1 MIPAVAAAP
10 EQGRGRQL
18 GHEVVRG
25 VHGLEVLAQ
34 EVGLGVVV
42 LMLLLLDNVPLGVG
56 DGGLSKAAEDGVR
69 GPHQDQGDRG
79 LCWPGHTGCR
89 CWGGAGLGLLHRSG
103 WCHLQLFIGHV
114 SAETIVTSGVAH
126 YLK

>member
-1 MIPAVAAAP
+1 MVPAIAVTP
-10 EQGRGRQL
+10 EQGRGRGRQL

-34 EVGLGVVV
+34 VVGLGGVV
-42 LMLLLLDNVPLGVG
+42 DTVPLGVG
-56 DGGLSKAAEDGVR
+56 AGGLSEAAEDGVR

-79 LCWPGHTGCR
+79 LCWILSGHR
-89 CWGGAGLGLLHRSG
+89 CWGGGGLGLL
-103 WCHLQLFIGHV
+103 HLQLFIGHV